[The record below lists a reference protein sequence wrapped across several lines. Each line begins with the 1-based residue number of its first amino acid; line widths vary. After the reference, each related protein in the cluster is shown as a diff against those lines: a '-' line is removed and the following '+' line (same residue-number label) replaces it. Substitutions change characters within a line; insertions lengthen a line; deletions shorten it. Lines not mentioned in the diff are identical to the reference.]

1 MFKNLII
8 YRISETWHP
17 DLVQLDQALAK
28 QQFEVC
34 GETQELSTGWVPP
47 RGEEHGAMVESVG
60 GHWILRLMSERKM
73 LPASV
78 LSRKLDEKVAH
89 IEEAEGRKPGR
100 KERQELKDD
109 CKLELLPMAFTKQ
122 AGTWVWIDPAARLLV
137 IDASAQGRADTVV
150 TMLVQASPGFAVALL
165 DTKASPQGA
174 MAAWLHSYDA
184 PASFSIDQEC
194 ELKGTDEAKAVVRYG
209 RHPLGIDEVREHI
222 DQGKLP
228 TKLAL
233 TWDDRV
239 SFVLTEGMQLKKVE
253 LLGVVLEDKPDENG
267 FDADVAIATGEL
279 SQLIPDLIYA
289 LGGEGRT
296 ELGAMPQASALAP
309 AGSGDGS
316 QDPIYEQ
323 AVELVRAENK
333 GSISMVQRR
342 LRIGYNRAASLLEAM
357 ERSGIV
363 SKTDVNGERVVLT

>member
-1 MFKNLII
+1 MFKKLII
-8 YRISETWHP
+8 YRISESWQP
-17 DLVQLDQALAK
+17 DLLQLDQALAK
-28 QQFEVC
+28 QQFEAC
-34 GETQELSTGWVPP
+34 GATQEQSTGWVPP

-60 GHWILRLMSERKM
+60 GHWILRLMSESKM

-137 IDASAQGRADTVV
+137 IDASTQGRADAVV
-150 TMLVQASPGFAVALL
+150 SMLVEASPGFAVALI
-165 DTKASPQGA
+165 DTQNSPQGA

-184 PASFSIDQEC
+184 PAGFSIDQEC

-239 SFVLTEGMQLKKVE
+239 SFVLTEGLQLKKVE

-267 FDADVAIATGEL
+267 FDADVTIATGEL
-279 SQLIPDLIYA
+279 SKLIPDLIDA
-289 LGGEGRT
+289 LGGEGHA
-296 ELGAMPQASALAP
+296 ELGQLPDRGSSTGPKAAP
-309 AGSGDGS
+309 PDTAPG
-316 QDPIYEQ
+316 EQ
-323 AVELVRAENK
+323 PF
-333 GSISMVQRR
+333 
-342 LRIGYNRAASLLEAM
+342 
-357 ERSGIV
+357 
-363 SKTDVNGERVVLT
+363 